1 MTNTSGKSGWSR
13 LFGGR
18 KSAPEPV
25 VTERA
30 PENIPPGLRLAGAWS
45 WRLLVIGAAIAAFLF
60 LVVQLK
66 LIVIPVLVAVLV
78 SALLVPLVTFL
89 VRHKWPKAL
98 AVAVVMV
105 GTLAVIA
112 GLITLATT
120 QIANGATGF
129 SSRLN
134 ESYANLK
141 DFLLASPLHLTET
154 QINDYLGQAWSALQA
169 DSAVFVSGALSVGTS
184 IGHLLAG
191 LLLTLF
197 SLLFILID
205 GKGIWAWIVRLFPR
219 RAQPA
224 VNGAGV
230 AGWATLG
237 NFARVQILVAT
248 IDAIGIGLGAAIIGV
263 PLAIP
268 IGILVLLG
276 SFIPIVGAVVTG
288 AVAVVLALIFLSP
301 VHALIMLGVVL
312 LVQQIEG
319 HVLQPLIMGTAV
331 KVHPLAVVLSVA
343 AGSLVAGIPG
353 ALFAVPIAA
362 VLNVMVNYISRGTWR
377 AALPTTDAGPGS
389 PIWQTVPQ
397 ARPSFRRDATATAT
411 PGLRASVP
419 GPVDPAMT
427 RHPESS
433 LND

>member
-1 MTNTSGKSGWSR
+1 MSGWSR

-18 KSAPEPV
+18 RSVPEPAV
-25 VTERA
+25 VERA
-30 PENIPPGLRLAGAWS
+30 PENLPPGLRLAGAWS
-45 WRLLVIGAAIAAFLF
+45 WRLLVIGAAIAVFLF
-60 LVVQLK
+60 LIVQLR
-66 LIVIPVLVAVLV
+66 LIVIPLLVAVLV

-105 GTLAVIA
+105 GTLAVVA
-112 GLITLATT
+112 GLITLAST
-120 QIANGATGF
+120 QIANGASGF
-129 SSRLN
+129 TSRLN
-134 ESYANLK
+134 DSYESFK
-141 DFLLASPLHLTET
+141 DFLLTSPLHLTET
-154 QINDYLGQAWSALQA
+154 QINDYVSQAWSALQT

-219 RAQPA
+219 RARSA
-224 VNGAGV
+224 VNGAGI

-237 NFARVQILVAT
+237 NFAKVQILVAT
-248 IDAIGIGLGAAIIGV
+248 IDAIGIGVGAAIIGV

-331 KVHPLAVVLSVA
+331 KVHPLAVVLAVA

-353 ALFAVPIAA
+353 ALFAVPIVA
-362 VLNVMVNYISRGTWR
+362 VLNVMTNYISRGAWR
-377 AALPTTDAGPGS
+377 ADLPATDASPAS

-397 ARPSFRRDATATAT
+397 PRPGYRREPTIVGAPADPDA
-411 PGLRASVP
+411 PASGAVN
-419 GPVDPAMT
+419 PAFI
-427 RHPESS
+427 RRPESP

>member
-1 MTNTSGKSGWSR
+1 MT
-13 LFGGR
+13 
-18 KSAPEPV
+18 P
-25 VTERA
+25 RA
-30 PENIPPGLRLAGAWS
+30 PENLPPGLRLAGAWS

-60 LVVQLK
+60 LVVQLR
-66 LIVIPVLVAVLV
+66 LIVIPLLVAVLV
-78 SALLVPLVTFL
+78 SALLVPLVSFL

-105 GTLAVIA
+105 GTLAVVA
-112 GLITLATT
+112 GLITLAST
-120 QIANGATGF
+120 QIANGASGF

-134 ESYANLK
+134 DSFESFK
-141 DFLLASPLHLTET
+141 DFLLTSPLHLTEA
-154 QINDYLGQAWSALQA
+154 QINDYVAQAWSALQT

-219 RAQPA
+219 RARAA
-224 VNGAGV
+224 VHGAGV

-237 NFARVQILVAT
+237 NFAKVQILVAT
-248 IDAIGIGLGAAIIGV
+248 IDAIGIGVGAAIIGV

-331 KVHPLAVVLSVA
+331 KVHPLAVVLAVA

-362 VLNVMVNYISRGTWR
+362 VLNVMTNYISRGTWR
-377 AALPTTDAGPGS
+377 AGLPAADAGPAS

-397 ARPSFRRDATATAT
+397 RPGFRRETTVVVSPVAGGAPT
-411 PGLRASVP
+411 PGLIHP
-419 GPVDPAMT
+419 TTT
-427 RHPESS
+427 RPESP
-433 LND
+433 LHD